1 MDCKSSFTFIVG
13 LRWRLI
19 IALLD
24 SVCIASMLRVLA
36 IIYAPE
42 GRYPTWGEQPLVIWT
57 AIETNVAI
65 ICSCLPTL
73 RTLATR
79 LWKKVH
85 TSKQIRST
93 FSYLSSKGKR
103 SSGSSGSSTSNS
115 SSNKEDEKDPGIIIC
130 DTEISVD
137 SGDDSSEVKD
147 EKRPCTIVHSL
158 SGSSWGSDQV

>member
-1 MDCKSSFTFIVG
+1 MDCKLFLTFIVG
-13 LRWRLI
+13 LRWTLI
-19 IALLD
+19 GALLD
-24 SVCIASMLRVLA
+24 SVCIASMLRILA

-42 GRYPTWGEQPLVIWT
+42 GRYPNWGEQPLVIWT

-79 LWKKVH
+79 LWKKIH

-103 SSGSSGSSTSNS
+103 SSGSSSSISDSSNS
-115 SSNKEDEKDPGIIIC
+115 KEDEKDPGIIVC

-137 SGDDSSEVKD
+137 CGDDSSKLKD

-158 SGSSWGSDQV
+158 TGSGWGSNQV